1 MLTLKQ
7 LQDICN
13 DILNELVS
21 ADTDDFEYRM
31 GTYEINFEEAR
42 INGIL
47 QKHHVSWE
55 QLTDE
60 EMVLVYK
67 PVKLFYELAKHFG
80 IRNGQEMLKGKQFDL
95 PMYYA

>member
-1 MLTLKQ
+1 MATTS
-7 LQDICN
+7 C
-13 DILNELVS
+13 EYVS

-60 EMVLVYK
+60 EMVLVY
-67 PVKLFYELAKHFG
+67 LCT
-80 IRNGQEMLKGKQFDL
+80 MLKPLNQ
-95 PMYYA
+95 